1 MLPPG
6 NGNLMLHRG
15 RSFGTAIPAFTFQ
28 IGQYERDPPM
38 RAPGLILSVLAFAAL
53 MVVAPNLVKA
63 QPSVA
68 SPLALGQTSEDG
80 VEDVGYRYRRYR
92 YARPYARPY
101 YRPYYQPYYRPYAY
115 YQPYYYRPYN
125 PYYYRPYYRPG
136 ISLWF
141 GF

>member
-1 MLPPG
+1 
-6 NGNLMLHRG
+6 
-15 RSFGTAIPAFTFQ
+15 
-28 IGQYERDPPM
+28 M
-38 RAPGLILSVLAFAAL
+38 RAPGLILSVLGFAAL
-53 MVVAPNLVKA
+53 IVVAPDLVKA

-68 SPLALGQTSEDG
+68 PLALGQTSENG
-80 VEDVGYRYRRYR
+80 VQDVGYRYRRYR
-92 YARPYARPY
+92 YARPY
-101 YRPYYQPYYRPYAY
+101 YRPYYRPYAY